1 MELVAVGGIV
11 GHPLAGVQERHGQL
25 FERLLRMLVEQPHRL
40 ARVEHRPAADGDQDI
55 GLDPLQQR
63 HSALDGL
70 LVGLR
75 SDLGEG
81 VHVPGGQLA
90 AQHLHHP
97 TLVGEVVGDDH
108 HCLAIQFAQI
118 VQRAGVEE
126 RVGRHPEPLRRSPAL
141 RDGLDV
147 EQLAVVDVLGRARPA
162 PGSAAQR
169 ERRGQIVV
177 DAAECADRGRRVDQD
192 AAGAH
197 RQRIGVDHR
206 LVVAVD
212 RRGVPQPAVLGHQHR
227 GVDRGLHIGGAHQA
241 QHRHQLLLHQWV
253 LGEFVEIRGQRREQ
267 DLGAG
272 RNAETRAGGQLRR
285 LLADGVHRH
294 LVATAEGEL
303 GDLGGLLRAEHPGAH
318 PLELGDHLVVDLVVN
333 DAGLLGG
340 ADHRGVKGFRDQDVD
355 DRTPDV
361 GGLVDV
367 DRGVARPDAQR
378 RLTGLVGQFDDL
390 RSAGDPDEVDFGV
403 VEQVVGDV
411 VRGVRDHLQRAG
423 RHAGRLGR
431 LPQDLHRAFAAPNR
445 VRRGAEQ
452 HRVAGLGGH
461 DRLEQHRRGGVGDRG
476 ERQHHTDGLGD
487 VDDVVLDIL
496 VDHADR
502 LLVAQVVVEELGGHV
517 VLDDL
522 VLEDPEAGLLDRQAG
537 QFPGGAHPGADHRL
551 DDPVHLLLVELAELA
566 RRLGRGVDHRVDLRG
581 ADVIGRNLC
590 CVQRP
595 GHDHALPVLRGSYV
609 WAGRGR

>member
-1 MELVAVGGIV
+1 
-11 GHPLAGVQERHGQL
+11 
-25 FERLLRMLVEQPHRL
+25 MLVEQPHRL
-40 ARVEHRPAADGDQDI
+40 ARVEHRPAADGDKHI
-55 GLDPLQQR
+55 GLHPLQQR
-63 HSALDGL
+63 HPALDGL
-70 LVGLR
+70 LVGFG
-75 SDLGEG
+75 SYLGEG

-97 TLVGEVVGDDH
+97 TLIGEVVGDDH
-108 HCLAIQFAQI
+108 HCLAIQFAQVI
-118 VQRAGVEE
+118 QRTGVEE

-162 PGSAAQR
+162 PRSAAQR

-177 DAAECADRGRRVDQD
+177 DAAEGADRRRRVDQD

-206 LVVAVD
+206 LVIAVD

-227 GVDRGLHIGGAHQA
+227 RVDRGLHIGGAHQA
-241 QHRHQLLLHQWV
+241 KHRHQLLLHQWV
-253 LGEFVEIRGQRREQ
+253 FGQFAEIRGQRREQ

-285 LLADGVHRH
+285 LLAHGVHRH
-294 LVATAEGEL
+294 LVAAAEGEL
-303 GDLGGLLRAEHPGAH
+303 GDPGGLLRAEHPGAH
-318 PLELGDHLVVDLVVN
+318 PLELGDHLVIDLVVD
-333 DAGLLGG
+333 DAGLLRG
-340 ADHRGVKGFRDQDVD
+340 ADHRRVKGFRDQDVD

-378 RLTGLVGQFDDL
+378 RLTGLVGQFHDL
-390 RSAGDPDEVDFGV
+390 GSAGDPDEVDLGV

-411 VRGVRDHLQRAG
+411 VRGVRDDLQRSG

-431 LPQDLHRAFAAPNR
+431 LPQDLHRAFAAAHR
-445 VRRGAEQ
+445 IRRGAEQ
-452 HRVAGLGGH
+452 HRIAGLGGD

-476 ERQHHTDGLGD
+476 ERQHHTDGLGH
-487 VDDVVLDIL
+487 VDDVVLDVL

-502 LLVAQVVVEELGGHV
+502 LLVAQVVVQEFGGHV

-522 VLEDPEAGLLDRQAG
+522 VLEDPEAGLLDRQRG
-537 QFPGGAHPGADHRL
+537 QFPSGAHPGADHRL

-566 RRLGRGVDHRVDLRG
+566 CRIGRGIDHRIDLGG
-581 ADVIGRNLC
+581 ADVIGGNLR

-595 GHDHALPVLRGSYV
+595 GHDGALPVLRGSYV
-609 WAGRGR
+609 WAGRGK